1 MAIFTISDAVV
12 ASAASL
18 ERRQE
23 DVSDMLEAL
32 ATPAIAITMKD
43 YLFYRRVCAVT
54 CGSQRTWTVGCIRLL
69 FTLELASAAVFVPL
83 CMMQMAT
90 TKSPTMHVAVM
101 TCTSHRSP
109 SSWQSASSFAAPSWS
124 SGRPSTRR
132 GANNARRC
140 SDAFTPLLGYFDQV
154 GISYYINTF
163 ALIILSGACRR
174 MPEQE
179 ALAAEAEVERQRRRG
194 EAALSYAACE
204 DRIWQSQV
212 EEMAHRAFT
221 LQELLNFYS
230 RLPVL
235 MPHFDPQKH
244 TTTDVVSGAIIP
256 DSADLKSAYATRM
269 MAGRCLRPNVMVT
282 HNWGNLFRDLCAVMV
297 AHALREPDFGLISHL
312 LDSFDLKSVNELLTE
327 DALAMT
333 FWVCAFSVNQ
343 HRSICGRNPHK
354 TTDTVTRNLHPLC
367 PCGEKVYLNDTP
379 PVRGDGKSVRCEM
392 NKFDDML
399 AYLAASDPGFHHVIA
414 VDRRFVLFS
423 RAWCVAELAV
433 GHQLGVKQ
441 QIIVFSPCSIV
452 EHRSQLDGLRI
463 QDMEASRPEDVS
475 EILSKIPDADAFNQH
490 LQQMLLGD
498 RGLLVLWTSMDE
510 FTMVA
515 RLGQV
520 AHMAKTLRKALEDP
534 LSRQCSWIRCASK
547 GELGELGDEPLPTL
561 LRIDPIQDKG
571 ATATFAA
578 SATKDCAVVGEDY
591 KLSL

>member
-1 MAIFTISDAVV
+1 MRLSEDLDSWMHPFALHAGIGFRSCLRATMHDADGHNEVAYHACGRNDVYFTQIAFLVAVSEQFRRTLVELRKAIHTPWG
-12 ASAASL
+12 
-18 ERRQE
+18 EQRQE
-23 DVSDMLEAL
+23 MLRRFHTIAWLEFLAAAL
-32 ATPAIAITMKD
+32 NLT
-43 YLFYRRVCAVT
+43 
-54 CGSQRTWTVGCIRLL
+54 
-69 FTLELASAAVFVPL
+69 FVL
-83 CMMQMAT
+83 GLT
-90 TKSPTMHVAVM
+90 F
-101 TCTSHRSP
+101 
-109 SSWQSASSFAAPSWS
+109 FAA
-124 SGRPSTRR
+124 R
-132 GANNARRC
+132 G
-140 SDAFTPLLGYFDQV
+140 DTQYFDQV